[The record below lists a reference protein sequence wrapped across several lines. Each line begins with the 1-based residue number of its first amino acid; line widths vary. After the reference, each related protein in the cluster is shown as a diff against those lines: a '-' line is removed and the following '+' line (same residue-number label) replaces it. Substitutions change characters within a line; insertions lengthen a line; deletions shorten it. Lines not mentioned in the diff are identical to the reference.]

1 MSRSHGLFQKT
12 GSLQPGRNMFNL
24 SYAKKFDATFG
35 LLYVGQIDEVI
46 PGDTWHMGNNTV
58 VRLVNPALAPLMENW
73 TLYTHSF
80 FVPYR
85 LLDKSWEKFITGGWS
100 GNDVVPPLTVNL
112 SKISGNNTIVGTDAR
127 GKTTET
133 VKQWFKNVGGL
144 FDILGFNPE
153 MIRDSFVSTGNNPD
167 SDVKISAYP
176 FLAVPFVWNEYFRDE
191 NYMSPV
197 YFPWVYGGDTLA
209 TERIAYKDS
218 YAEKG
223 QKASIPIDT
232 SPMFSAGLPYR
243 CWKKDYFTSA
253 LPWQQRGDSP
263 SLPLSGLGSVQ
274 FVNAN
279 VDNQFEFDLRHVSLT
294 PNLVAKQTT
303 GSSGFNLSNSVQPVS
318 SVNSDTAIQVN
329 TTFKSPKLDNSFSF
343 AEATTFTIADLR
355 LAVQIQ
361 KWMERNA
368 RAGSR
373 YTEELRAHFGIC
385 PKDERLQRPEY
396 LGGSKSPIV
405 ISEVLQ
411 TSESTENGTGQGNLA
426 GHALGVS
433 SNHTVDYTVS
443 EFGLILT
450 FVSIMPTAN
459 YHQGI
464 NRQWLRDTRFDYPWP
479 EFVGLSEQEV
489 TNKEICV
496 NTDGSIDSSLKPDAK
511 FGYQGRY
518 DELRYKPSM
527 VCGNL
532 RPSNGNT
539 TYYDYWTMTRHFD
552 SVPTMSAEFLR
563 CQPNTNGLFFSNE
576 NPFVINFGNIIH
588 ATRPLPAMSNPGLL
602 DHF

>member
-35 LLYVGQIDEVI
+35 LLYVGQVDEVI
-46 PGDTWHMGNNTV
+46 PGDTWHMGNNSV

-112 SKISGNNTIVGTDAR
+112 SKISGNSTVVGSDAR

-133 VKQWFKNVGGL
+133 VQQWFKSVGGL

-153 MIRDSFVSTGNNPD
+153 MIRNSFVTTGDNPD

-176 FLAVPFVWNEYFRDE
+176 FLAVPFVWNEFFRDE
-191 NYMSPV
+191 NYMDPV
-197 YFPWVYGGDTLA
+197 YFPWVYAGDTLA
-209 TERIAYKDS
+209 TERIAYKDT
-218 YAEKG
+218 YEEKG
-223 QKASIPIDT
+223 QRTAIPIDT

-263 SLPLSGLGSVQ
+263 SLPLTGLGSVT
-274 FVNAN
+274 FDNA
-279 VDNQFEFDLRHVSLT
+279 D
-294 PNLVAKQTT
+294 
-303 GSSGFNLSNSVQPVS
+303 SN
-318 SVNSDTAIQVN
+318 N
-329 TTFKSPKLDNSFSF
+329 KLDVTLETLGLNKDVYNPQISSSSYNSTPLMSPANSTSLAITHSGTSKTEALTNHFNF
-343 AEATTFTIADLR
+343 EEATTFTIADLR

-464 NRQWLRDTRFDYPWP
+464 NRQWLRETRFDYPWP

-496 NTDGSIDSSLKPDAK
+496 NTDGTINADLKPDAK

-527 VCGNL
+527 VCGNV
-532 RPSNGNT
+532 RPSNGST

-563 CQPNTNGLFFSNE
+563 CQPNTNGLFFSDE